1 MSEHWPAHAIAIIGM
16 AGRFPGADDLD
27 GFWRLVRDGVDVL
40 ETFSDADLDQ
50 AGVPLAL
57 RSKPNYVR
65 RGTALPQAEHF
76 DAAFF
81 ALSPREAQI
90 LDPQQRIFLECAWQA
105 LEHAGHG
112 AAAAEASVGVYA
124 GASMNTYLINQLLRA
139 PALLAAAG
147 GYQVMLGNDKDFL
160 CTRVSYKLDL
170 RGPSMTIQT
179 ACSTS
184 LVAVEAACRALQR
197 GECGLALAGGVSVS
211 FPQRGGYLF
220 EEGMIFSPDG
230 LCRPF
235 DAQARGTRS
244 GAGAGVVVLKRL
256 AQALA
261 DGDTVHAVI
270 RGVAINND
278 GAAKA
283 GFTAPSVDGQIEV
296 IAMAQA
302 LAQVEPRSV
311 SYIEAH
317 GTGTPLGDPIEVA
330 ALNTVFRASTAD
342 VGFCRLGSLKANLG
356 HLDAAAGVAGLIKT
370 VLALQHRTLPPL
382 VNFTTANPQLDL
394 ARSPFAASAEAADW
408 ASDGQPRRA
417 GVSSFGIGGT
427 NAHAVL
433 EEAPAATASQAPR
446 EPQLL
451 LLSARTS
458 TALEQATTRLADH
471 LQAHPQ
477 LALANVAW
485 TLQVGRRAFEHRRV
499 VVASSA
505 EQAVA
510 RLRRPQIAPVFSA
523 SHRGEPA
530 PVAFL
535 FSGQGS
541 QHSGMGAELYRSEP
555 VFRDAVD
562 RCATLLQPAL
572 GRDLRTLMFLEEH
585 RAALDETHLTQPA
598 LFVTEYALA
607 SLWMAWGVQPQSM
620 LGHSIG
626 EYVAAH
632 LAGVMSLA
640 DALALVA
647 TRGRLMQAMPSGS
660 MAAVHLGAAEL
671 ERWLV
676 DGIEIAAIN
685 TPTLCAVSGP
695 TEAISALLVRLSAQ
709 GIDAR
714 RLHTS
719 HAFHSAM
726 MDAALAPF
734 IAAFDQVALSPPK
747 IPYLSN
753 LTGTWITPEQA
764 TSPDYY
770 ARHLREAVRFDA
782 GLRTLAADPAL
793 CLLEVGPG
801 TALTALAR
809 SALGKDGG
817 KRALASLTHPLEQR
831 PQAEALLDAA
841 GRLWLAGVTLD
852 WHGLNAGASLHRVP
866 LPTYP
871 FERQRFGVDA
881 EAAVEPPPAGH
892 AAPAHRSAAALESGH
907 ADADLRDWFW
917 LPSWQRSLP
926 LAAWHGPTPPADGRW
941 LVFRD
946 DSAAS
951 RALVERFTQRGLD
964 VVSVLAGE
972 RFEALS
978 DSVYT
983 IAPERREDVA
993 RLVAA
998 LKNDGPPLQAIAHW
1012 WTVVDA
1018 AGAAA
1023 AAPVPAMTASRR
1035 LGFYSLLHIAQE
1047 FAQAGWRAPVPVL
1060 VVSSDRCSVLGT
1072 ERVRPD
1078 ASLLI
1083 GPVYAM
1089 AQDIPFLRARNI
1101 DLASADWSVAH
1112 AAQLADG
1119 LIAEAARPDGEPVVA
1134 YRTGHRWLAGVVA
1147 APLDSVEPSA
1157 VPIRAGGTYLVTGG
1171 TGGIGLAVAGHL
1183 ARAAKAR
1190 LVLTA
1195 RTPLPDRA
1203 AWGALL
1209 ADAGTPGALKAR
1221 LQSVLELEALGS
1233 EVWVAAADVSDESQ
1247 MRDVIAQTKTRFGT
1261 VHGVFHAAGILGS
1274 GSLSEKT
1281 MAGAEAVLR
1290 PKIEGT
1296 LVLDKLL
1303 AGAELD
1309 FFALFS
1315 SISTAAGGPGMI
1327 EYASANAFLDAF
1339 ATSGM
1344 SRASRRVLALG
1355 WDTWRDVGFA
1365 TAASDHV
1372 PAALMRTT
1380 IRPDEGIEALG
1391 RVLAASGLTHAY
1403 VARRSM
1409 TQLLNDAP
1417 ALWQWLHDEAER
1429 PAAAPALPA
1438 PASTD
1443 RMAAAPGAG
1452 QALQRHESLLH
1463 AIWSELLG
1471 IGGIGLDDD
1480 FFELGGH
1487 SLLATRVLARIEEA
1501 CGMRLAL
1508 RDIFDAPTIRALAE
1522 RMSTIAPA
1530 GGGAPLPSDDE
1541 REEIEF

>member
-1 MSEHWPAHAIAIIGM
+1 MSEHWPAHAIAVIGM

-50 AGVPLAL
+50 AGVPAAL

-112 AAAAEASVGVYA
+112 AAASEASVGVYA

-197 GECGLALAGGVSVS
+197 GECEMALAGGVSVS
-211 FPQRGGYLF
+211 FPQRSGYLF

-370 VLALQHRTLPPL
+370 VLALQHRELPPL

-394 ARSPFAASAEAADW
+394 ARSPFVASAEAADW
-408 ASDGQPRRA
+408 ASDSQPRRA

-433 EEAPAATASQAPR
+433 EEAPAATASQASR

-477 LALANVAW
+477 LALADAAW
-485 TLQVGRRAFEHRRV
+485 TLQIGRRAFEHRRV

-505 EQAVA
+505 EQAIA

-572 GRDLRTLMFLEEH
+572 GRDLRALMFLEEH

-607 SLWMAWGVQPQSM
+607 SLWMVWGVQPQSM
-620 LGHSIG
+620 MGHSIG

-647 TRGRLMQAMPSGS
+647 TRGRLMQAMPAGS

-676 DGIEIAAIN
+676 DGIEIAAVN
-685 TPTLCAVSGP
+685 TPTLCAVAGP
-695 TEAISALLVRLSAQ
+695 TEAINALLARLGTQ
-709 GIDAR
+709 GIEAR

-734 IAAFDQVALSPPK
+734 IAAFDQIPLSPPK
-747 IPYLSN
+747 IPYISN

-809 SALGKDGG
+809 SALGKDGA

-852 WHGLNAGASLHRVP
+852 WRGLNAGATLHRVP

-892 AAPAHRSAAALESGH
+892 AAAAHRSAAALESGH

-926 LAAWHGPTPPADGRW
+926 LAAWHGSTPSTDGRW

-964 VVSVLAGE
+964 VVSVLPGE

-978 DSVYT
+978 DRVYT
-983 IAPERREDVA
+983 IAPERREDIA

-998 LKNDGPPLQAIAHW
+998 LKSDGPPLQAIAHW

-1023 AAPVPAMTASRR
+1023 AAPVPDTTASRR
-1035 LGFYSLLHIAQE
+1035 LGFYPLLHIAQE
-1047 FAQAGWRAPVPVL
+1047 FAQAGWRVPVPAL

-1078 ASLLI
+1078 ASLLL

-1101 DLASADWSVAH
+1101 DLASADWSVVH

-1147 APLDSVEPSA
+1147 APLDPVEPSA
-1157 VPIRAGGTYLVTGG
+1157 LPIRAGGTYLVTGG

-1183 ARAAKAR
+1183 ARTAKAH

-1203 AWGALL
+1203 AWDALL
-1209 ADAGTPGALKAR
+1209 ADAGTPIALKAR
-1221 LQSVLELEALGS
+1221 LQGVLDLEALGS
-1233 EVWVAAADVSDESQ
+1233 EVLVIAADVSDETQ

-1261 VHGVFHAAGILGS
+1261 VHGVLHAAGIQGS
-1274 GSLSEKT
+1274 GGLSEKT
-1281 MAGAEAVLR
+1281 VAGAEAVLR

-1339 ATSGM
+1339 ASSGM
-1344 SRASRRVLALG
+1344 SRASRRVVALG

-1372 PAALMRTT
+1372 PAALMRTA
-1380 IRPDEGIEALG
+1380 IRPDEGIEALR
-1391 RVLAASGLTHAY
+1391 RVLASGLTHAY

-1409 TQLLNDAP
+1409 TQLLNDSP

-1429 PAAAPALPA
+1429 PAATPALPA

-1443 RMAAAPGAG
+1443 RMAAPGAG
-1452 QALQRHESLLH
+1452 QALQRHESLLL
-1463 AIWSELLG
+1463 AIWGELLG
-1471 IGGIGLDDD
+1471 IGGIGVDDD

-1530 GGGAPLPSDDE
+1530 SGALPPASDDE